1 MIKLLKNRLLKKL
14 VITALLMVVASCA
27 TTYKAKVNFDK
38 NSKVNTLEYKT
49 FAWLDS
55 NKIMAPTK
63 DINPVMKVRI
73 DDAIEKAFL
82 DKGYQLISDAEKADF
97 TISYTIGNRDK
108 IKVSSYPAP
117 YFRGFG
123 WGRGYFGGR
132 FGGIYGSEMNTK
144 TQIRQYT
151 EGKLAIDVYDV
162 KTHQPAWHGWAVKRI
177 STDEEEIPSVEIKNI
192 VHNVVA
198 QFN

>member
-1 MIKLLKNRLLKKL
+1 MLFKNRLFKKL
-14 VITALLMVVASCA
+14 VITVLLAVVASCA

-38 NSKVNTLEYKT
+38 NSKVDILKYKT

-55 NKIMAPTK
+55 NKIMALTK

-73 DDAIEKAFL
+73 DDTIEKAFL
-82 DKGYQLISDAEKADF
+82 DKGYQLINDAEKADF

-108 IKVSSYPAP
+108 IKVSSYPAS
-117 YFRGFG
+117 YFRGFA

-132 FGGIYGSEMNTK
+132 FGGLYGPDINTQ
-144 TQIRQYT
+144 TQVRQYT

-177 STDEEEIPSVEIKNI
+177 MSDEEEIPSAAIKNI
-192 VHNVVA
+192 VHDVVA